1 MKREFYIAVSSFT
14 MIYTVIGAR
23 RGTGLE
29 VVRRLTEKL
38 NSEVTEIRA
47 VLRVLDNA
55 PEELRAPAD
64 TRVKL
69 VIANASSSESL
80 SASGCLIGS
89 RCVFFCASAATVKN
103 YKEVDELGVKV
114 VAEAA
119 LACSVP
125 KVVLV
130 SSQLVH
136 PRNKW
141 HCMRLLLN
149 NVFTN
154 GIMDF
159 KFAGEQHLR
168 KSGVQSYVIIRPGQ
182 LIDGPLH
189 YGSVCVGQTN
199 EHFMSGMATTRADV
213 ADVCVAA
220 ATCDR
225 CNNVTFECASTPAPG
240 CSATPINADQLL
252 GELSA
257 EWDRVTFL

>member
-1 MKREFYIAVSSFT
+1 MLRYEMTLKPFHQYVHKYFRSDEIWERNLLDLATCTFEDCFSMRHMLL
-14 MIYTVIGAR
+14 MI
-23 RGTGLE
+23 
-29 VVRRLTEKL
+29 
-38 NSEVTEIRA
+38 
-47 VLRVLDNA
+47 
-55 PEELRAPAD
+55 
-64 TRVKL
+64 
-69 VIANASSSESL
+69 
-80 SASGCLIGS
+80 
-89 RCVFFCASAATVKN
+89 
-103 YKEVDELGVKV
+103 
-114 VAEAA
+114 
-119 LACSVP
+119 
-125 KVVLV
+125 
-130 SSQLVH
+130 
-136 PRNKW
+136 W